1 MSTHKLDIEHNL
13 RIYTGS
19 YIAIKKTDGEIKYG
33 KLLWVEFDEQKL
45 EYYAELFFE
54 ENVLRIY
61 ENEIEEIIPNY
72 EIKNNSII
80 NSARTILSE
89 KYILW
94 DNGVITNRSSTFP
107 VVNIVDEGESIRV
120 DYCRDLSA
128 EDVEFFEV
136 FEKPA
141 VDTIVL
147 SVESNLNKYAKK
159 KTAWFWRK
167 K

>member
-61 ENEIEEIIPNY
+61 
-72 EIKNNSII
+72 
-80 NSARTILSE
+80 
-89 KYILW
+89 
-94 DNGVITNRSSTFP
+94 
-107 VVNIVDEGESIRV
+107 
-120 DYCRDLSA
+120 
-128 EDVEFFEV
+128 
-136 FEKPA
+136 
-141 VDTIVL
+141 
-147 SVESNLNKYAKK
+147 
-159 KTAWFWRK
+159 
-167 K
+167 